1 MTDSDHSIQATAE
14 QTRTYLRNQAVR
26 QTWPRLDECA
36 DVIDALLEQLE
47 AASRQIR
54 AEHAQKAAIGGG
66 PCVCEWCASNPAK
79 RRTVTTVTPR
89 YSSMQTPNE
98 EA

>member
-47 AASRQIR
+47 AAETTLAHALDFI
-54 AEHAQKAAIGGG
+54 EHQDMNYRWA
-66 PCVCEWCASNPAK
+66 EWCEGRNPSTPASREP
-79 RRTVTTVTPR
+79 
-89 YSSMQTPNE
+89 S
-98 EA
+98 

>member
-1 MTDSDHSIQATAE
+1 MTDSNHSIQATAE

-47 AASRQIR
+47 AAHEALRGIERYAYDAIR
-54 AEHAQKAAIGGG
+54 DGHPSIPEMTVVQQRAMRAIT
-66 PCVCEWCASNPAK
+66 SNPAS
-79 RRTVTTVTPR
+79 REP
-89 YSSMQTPNE
+89 S
-98 EA
+98 